1 MAISGNLSK
10 HYNLLKIRRSW
21 QSRINLS
28 GKLFQCLTI
37 NNYFP
42 RLIQLIF
49 FKHKNQI
56 SMLDQLFNIVKN
68 FGQETVVNNPDVPNE
83 YNQEVMA
90 DATHTIAGGFKN
102 MVAGG
107 GLENIL
113 DLFKG
118 GGGSNTGGGGI
129 AGLMKNP
136 IVSMMIGHFM
146 SKLVGKY
153 SMSPSIASNV
163 ANTIIPKSLNGL
175 IEQTR
180 DPNNKNLNLDGFI
193 NSIIGGG
200 DPEAQPAQTSGG
212 GPLQNLIEKF
222 TGGGEGGG
230 NSNSGGGGGFNI
242 QDLIGKFTQKSQN
255 NLAGGQGGGGLM
267 DMIKG
272 FFN

>member
-1 MAISGNLSK
+1 
-10 HYNLLKIRRSW
+10 
-21 QSRINLS
+21 
-28 GKLFQCLTI
+28 
-37 NNYFP
+37 
-42 RLIQLIF
+42 
-49 FKHKNQI
+49 
-56 SMLDQLFNIVKN
+56 MLDQLFNIVKN
-68 FGQETVVNNPDVPNE
+68 FGQETVVKNPDVPNE

-107 GLENIL
+107 GLENII

-118 GGGSNTGGGGI
+118 GGVSNAGGGGGI
-129 AGLMKNP
+129 GGLMKNP
-136 IVSMMIGHFM
+136 IVSMMIGHFV

-153 SMSPSIASNV
+153 SMSPSVASNV
-163 ANTIIPKSLNGL
+163 ANTIIPNSINSL
-175 IEQTR
+175 IEKTK

-200 DPEAQPAQTSGG
+200 GSEVQPAQTGGGG

-222 TGGGEGGG
+222 TGGGGDNN
-230 NSNSGGGGGFNI
+230 NSGGGGFNI
-242 QDLIGKFTQKSQN
+242 QDLIGKITQKSQS
-255 NLAGGQGGGGLM
+255 NLPGGQGGNGLM